1 MTDEINNEPKEATEK
16 GPSMEQQLEQRDAII
31 ADLQAQFSAVKG
43 KSDELLSEAKMA
55 KQKARDA
62 AESRER
68 AKLDKARQE
77 GDFEQ
82 LLKSS
87 ESERNNLNEQLNSL
101 RTNISTE
108 KVRSQAMQ
116 IAAELADGANAE
128 LLSEFVQKR
137 IKYTDDGT
145 IKVLDQNGDLTV
157 SSLEDLKNEFTNN
170 ERYKALIRG
179 TKSSGGGAPGST
191 ASSASN
197 TSKVKTIDRATFD
210 TMSHPDRAAF
220 FKDGGKMVDFL

>member
-1 MTDEINNEPKEATEK
+1 MTDEINNEPEATESRNESSSSESSA
-16 GPSMEQQLEQRDAII
+16 GPSMEDQLAQRDAII

-87 ESERNNLNEQLNSL
+87 ESERNNLNEQLARDIIKL
-101 RTNISTE
+101 R
-108 KVRSQAMQ
+108 
-116 IAAELADGANAE
+116 G
-128 LLSEFVQKR
+128 
-137 IKYTDDGT
+137 
-145 IKVLDQNGDLTV
+145 
-157 SSLEDLKNEFTNN
+157 
-170 ERYKALIRG
+170 
-179 TKSSGGGAPGST
+179 
-191 ASSASN
+191 
-197 TSKVKTIDRATFD
+197 
-210 TMSHPDRAAF
+210 
-220 FKDGGKMVDFL
+220 